1 MLAAVDDID
10 IGALAQ
16 EYCEGF
22 ASKLGPD
29 DWYNHYTGSREYS
42 DQFPWDE
49 GPTSTGAP
57 GCTDR
62 QRNDF
67 LISVGPSNAPSP
79 ACRACWQRH
88 LTSIRAEDEL
98 KWQVGV
104 DVARSVVDKVA
115 AALAN

>member
-1 MLAAVDDID
+1 MFTQALAERLSDLLAATDEID

-22 ASKLGPD
+22 ASKLGPN
-29 DWYNHYTGSREYS
+29 DWYNHYTGSREYRE
-42 DQFPWDE
+42 QLAWDE
-49 GPTSTGAP
+49 GATSTGAP

-67 LISVGPSNAPSP
+67 LMSVGPSNASSP

-88 LTSIRAEDEL
+88 LVLI
-98 KWQVGV
+98 
-104 DVARSVVDKVA
+104 
-115 AALAN
+115 